1 MRRWAGVYGKAD
13 LREAAL
19 LLVVNAGCLYS
30 DFVVTALP

>member
-1 MRRWAGVYGKAD
+1 MSMEKQRL

-30 DFVVTALP
+30 DFAMTALP